1 MLAEETDLVCTRCRN
16 KARKGSVLYLIAD
29 AKAVHV
35 AIKQAPRGELPQ
47 VCGGVVVPPG
57 QEWLAHVVPGGLA
70 RAQRPGDAV
79 VHRVRLGRRVA
90 PGAWEGTALCG
101 VTGGAWDPAVEG
113 ARGEGRSICMRCA
126 ET

>member
-70 RAQRPGDAV
+70 RAQRPGDAA

-101 VTGGAWDPAVEG
+101 ATGGAWDPSAE
-113 ARGEGRSICMRCA
+113 AAPHGERPACEACRI
-126 ET
+126 